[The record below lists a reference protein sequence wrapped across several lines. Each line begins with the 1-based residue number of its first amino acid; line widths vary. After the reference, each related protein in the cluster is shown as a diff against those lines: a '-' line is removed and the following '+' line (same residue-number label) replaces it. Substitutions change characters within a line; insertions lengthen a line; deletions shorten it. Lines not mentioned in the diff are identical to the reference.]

1 MYEFVIPHPVKRL
14 NTNLSSIVLR
24 IGSKHCLL
32 LTYKIVMVRMTVP
45 SFTPFNNRF
54 PLTKYL
60 VNMER
65 IDSA

>member
-14 NTNLSSIVLR
+14 NTKPLFNCVKV
-24 IGSKHCLL
+24 GSKHCLM
-32 LTYKIVMVRMTVP
+32 LTHKIVMVRMTVS
-45 SFTPFNNRF
+45 SFTHFNNRF